1 MEKREYGKQ
10 YLGLALGI
18 VAIAA
23 TVIVPPLEGLS
34 VAAWRTLGLMI
45 FCICIWVFNTFPI
58 GIGSVLG
65 MVMIHWLGI
74 ATFSATLAN
83 FMKTATWFVVAA
95 FAISSGLSCTPL
107 AKRLLRAL
115 VRISG
120 AKTER
125 VIFALMLATAIIS
138 TIMSNIPTCAM
149 MMAVSYVILDGM
161 ESVPGKSRIGKVLM
175 IGIPIAAMCGG
186 IVTPAGSS
194 VNVIGVELLKTAGYN
209 ITFFQ
214 WMLYGLP
221 CAIVLLP
228 IGWWTLIKIFKP
240 EEIPAEVVDKLM
252 NPPDVPDKWE
262 PREVKSCIVI
272 LSTLVLWVAGSWIPW
287 LDMTAVATM
296 AMVVFF
302 MPGMNVYTFKQFTDS
317 ISWDAI
323 LTVGS
328 VMCLG
333 SAVSSTGL
341 GKWMV
346 DSLFAGV
353 TGWHPLMFLL
363 FVALVVNFIHL
374 ILPTAPAICT
384 IVLPP
389 MMLVAVAAGFS
400 PLTMCFM
407 VACMAGCVMLLP
419 VDTLTVMT
427 YATGYFTIRDL
438 FKVGLINSL
447 AWCVMM
453 AVVPYIV
460 SVVLKI
466 F

>member
-1 MEKREYGKQ
+1 MGKYGKQ
-10 YLGLALGI
+10 YLGLIIGI
-18 VAIAA
+18 IAIVITNVMAVPAGLTVA
-23 TVIVPPLEGLS
+23 G
-34 VAAWRTLGLMI
+34 WKTLGLMI
-45 FCICIWVFNTFPI
+45 FCIAIWVANTFPI
-58 GIGSVLG
+58 GIGATLG

-74 ATFSATLAN
+74 AGFGATLAN

-95 FAISSGLSCTPL
+95 FAISCGLSETPL

-120 AKTER
+120 TKTER

-149 MMAVSYVILDGM
+149 MMAVGYVILNGM
-161 ESVPGKSRIGKVLM
+161 DAKPGESRMGRVLM

-194 VNVIGVELLKTAGYN
+194 VNVIGVELLKAAGYN

-214 WMLYGLP
+214 WMMYGVP
-221 CAIVLLP
+221 CMIVLLP
-228 IGWWTLIKIFKP
+228 IGWWTLLKIFKP
-240 EEIPAEVVDKLM
+240 EPIPAEVVEKLM
-252 NPPDVPDKWE
+252 NPEDVQDKWTPAE
-262 PREVKSCIVI
+262 KKSCIIIVLTLIFWI
-272 LSTLVLWVAGSWIPW
+272 LGSWIPV

-296 AMVVFF
+296 AMVAFF
-302 MPGMNVYTFKQFTDS
+302 LPGMNVYSFKQFTSS

-323 LTVGS
+323 LTVGG

-333 SAVSSTGL
+333 GAVASTGL
-341 GKWMV
+341 GQWMV
-346 DSLFAGV
+346 DTIFAGV
-353 TGWHPLMFLL
+353 TGWHPLVFLL
-363 FVALVVNFIHL
+363 FVSLVVNFIHL
-374 ILPTAPAICT
+374 ILPTAPAVCT
-384 IVLPP
+384 IILPP
-389 MMLVAVAAGFS
+389 MMAVAVAAGFS

-427 YATGYFTIRDL
+427 YATGYFTIPQL

-447 AWCVMM
+447 CWSVMM